1 MKYSYLMPKRD
12 DPDKIS
18 QLCSYFKNLPWFTE
32 NMGRSHLTEKIFP
45 ICSMD
50 EVSVPNKATY
60 PLKIESSYLND
71 HHNTTACFTEG

>member
-1 MKYSYLMPKRD
+1 MPKRD

-60 PLKIESSYLND
+60 PLKKKRKRKGLPVRYRQLLKMFFKR
-71 HHNTTACFTEG
+71 TV